1 MDWKTIFMNISIDSV
16 ITYTWDKYWIIIP
29 RDHVEELLWK
39 ELINLYR
46 EKWFDNAVVLNW
58 PGGFTNLRVGTLCLN
73 ILNTLLENQ
82 LNFYDVS
89 KIDLYKKAYEKWFLP
104 KYWVI
109 YIWQKRNIRLRD
121 FKKNEKIWQY
131 SFSELQ
137 NLEVMKN
144 IENVFIEDVED
155 KEYYPEWMDK
165 YLKYHTLLN
174 WSDIYLI
181 DDKTANWKWIS
192 IDEFD
197 LKPLKSIAPNYMM
210 EPSVT
215 ILGK

>member
-1 MDWKTIFMNISIDSV
+1 MNWKTIFMNISIDSV

-46 EKWFDNAVVLNW
+46 EKWFDNVVVLNW
-58 PGGFTNLRVGTLCLN
+58 PGWFTNLRVGTLCLN

-82 LNFYDVS
+82 LNFYDIS

-104 KYWVI
+104 RYWVI

-121 FKKNEKIWQY
+121 LEKNEKIWQY
-131 SFSELQ
+131 SFIELKD
-137 NLEVMKN
+137 LDEVKN
-144 IENVFIEDVED
+144 VENVFVEDVQD
-155 KEYYPEWMDK
+155 NEYYPEWMDK

-174 WSDIYLI
+174 WTDIYLVDNKI
-181 DDKTANWKWIS
+181 ADWKWIS

-197 LKPLKSIAPNYMM
+197 LNPLKSIAPNYMM

-215 ILGK
+215 ISDK

>member
-1 MDWKTIFMNISIDSV
+1 MNWKTIFMNISIDSV

-46 EKWFDNAVVLNW
+46 EKWFDNVIVLNW
-58 PGGFTNLRVGTLCLN
+58 PGWFTNLRVGTLCLN

-82 LNFYDVS
+82 LNFYDIS

-104 KYWVI
+104 RYWVI

-121 FKKNEKIWQY
+121 FENNEKVWQY
-131 SFSELQ
+131 SFNELKD
-137 NLEVMKN
+137 LDEMKN
-144 IENVFIEDVED
+144 VENVFVEDIED
-155 KEYYPEWMDK
+155 KGYYPKWMGE
-165 YLKYHTLLN
+165 YLKYHILLK
-174 WSDIYLI
+174 WIDIYLV
-181 DDKTANWKWIS
+181 DDKTADWKWIS
-192 IDEFD
+192 IDEFC
-197 LKPLKSIAPNYMM
+197 LKSLKSIAPNYMM

-215 ILGK
+215 IK

>member
-29 RDHVEELLWK
+29 RDHVEGLLWK

-46 EKWFDNAVVLNW
+46 ERWFDNVIVLNW

-73 ILNTLLENQ
+73 ILNTLLETQ
-82 LNFYDVS
+82 LNFYDIS
-89 KIDLYKKAYEKWFLP
+89 KIGLYKKAYEKWFLP

-121 FKKNEKIWQY
+121 FEKNEKIWQY
-131 SFSELQ
+131 SFNELKD
-137 NLEVMKN
+137 LDEMKN
-144 IENVFIEDVED
+144 VENVFIEDVED
-155 KEYYPEWMDK
+155 KEYYPEWMDE

-174 WSDIYLI
+174 WTDIYLI
-181 DDKTANWKWIS
+181 DDKVADWKWIS
-192 IDEFD
+192 VDEFN
-197 LKPLKSIAPNYMM
+197 LNPLKSIAPNYMM

-215 ILGK
+215 TIR